1 MIELGEN
8 PDPEDLVSTPRRIG
22 EMYNEIF
29 AGAIVPNGV
38 NLR

>member
-8 PDPEDLVSTPRRIG
+8 PNPENVVSTPRRIS
-22 EMYNEIF
+22 EMDNEIF